1 MFLILD
7 DHLPAAE
14 NMARDEALLD
24 RFRTGN
30 GVPVVRLYG
39 WKPEAVSLGNSQTEA
54 DLELAAVREYGLE
67 IVQRGTGGGGILHN
81 ATEVTYAVIL
91 PIDHPDLTTNIT
103 QSFGLMSRGVIHAL
117 TSLGLPAELESM
129 PDRTRD
135 ALCYV
140 RVQGTNVTVRG
151 RKISGGAQR
160 RTKWAVLQH
169 GTVIFD
175 RDDARAS
182 RIFRT
187 DPALIDAKVTSL
199 QLEGISP
206 SRTEIV
212 DALVRG
218 YTDVF
223 GQLETISYERLAAH
237 APRTDRSSTGN
248 TDTAA

>member
-1 MFLILD
+1 MYLVVD
-7 DHLPAAE
+7 DHLTAAE
-14 NMARDEALLD
+14 NMRRDEVLLD
-24 RFRTGN
+24 RFRTGD

-54 DLELAAVREYGLE
+54 DLDLEAVREYQLE

-81 ATEVTYAVIL
+81 ATEITYAVVL

-103 QSFGLMSRGVIHAL
+103 QSFGLMSRGVVSAL
-117 TSLGLPAELESM
+117 RALGLPAELESM

-169 GTVIFD
+169 GTVIMD
-175 RDDARAS
+175 RDDARAA
-182 RIFRT
+182 RVFRT
-187 DPALIDAKVTSL
+187 DPQLIDAKVTSL
-199 QLEGISP
+199 ALEGITP
-206 SRTEIV
+206 ARAEV
-212 DALVRG
+212 VEALVRG

-223 GQLETISYERLAAH
+223 GALERMPFDGHVFTS
-237 APRTDRSSTGN
+237 P
-248 TDTAA
+248 